1 MNTRFRTIIIC
12 CIFLA
17 GCTQVTPQATYTPT
31 TTPSPQPTPTAT
43 YIPQAME
50 PETPSADQEL
60 LKKEWRIPIEN
71 AIVLFTACTFM
82 FETHSDFQQ
91 GEIGLTAA
99 REELSLA
106 GDFLAS
112 AEWFSPESYRSE
124 ISAKLM
130 LDLEL
135 DMRALI
141 ELYDATGDADIGT
154 QETLD
159 ALFPICETA
168 QNLQTEVVFTAMDAG
183 LTDEAIS
190 ELDPSS
196 AEWFTYY
203 YERIMFN
210 E

>member
-1 MNTRFRTIIIC
+1 MNTRLGTTIIC
-12 CIFLA
+12 CIFLVA
-17 GCTQVTPQATYTPT
+17 CSQTTPQSTYTPPA
-31 TTPSPQPTPTAT
+31 TPSPQPKPTLT
-43 YIPQAME
+43 FTPQATE
-50 PETPSADQEL
+50 TPTPSADQEL
-60 LKKEWRIPIEN
+60 LKEEWRIPVEN

-91 GEIGLTAA
+91 GEIDLEAA
-99 REELSLA
+99 QEELSLA
-106 GDFLAS
+106 ADFLAF

-124 ISAKLM
+124 TSAKLM

-141 ELYDATGDADIGT
+141 ELYDATGDEDIGT

-159 ALFPICETA
+159 ALFPICESA
-168 QNLQTEVVFTAMDAG
+168 QTLQTNVVFTAMDAG
-183 LTDEAIS
+183 LTKEDIS
-190 ELDPSS
+190 ELDPSD

-203 YERIMFN
+203 YDRIMFD